1 MWDRVG
7 RKEDPAGRR
16 KSPGRI
22 ERRFASGIWEEIVF
36 LGEKSDIHIINPCGE
51 SAWWKE
57 NEKQVMQILDTLQY
71 DPETTADECQ
81 VEVQQQIEE
90 GFLPEGSVTGITI
103 STRPGETRYELSDVE
118 KTKQSQTI

>member
-16 KSPGRI
+16 KALEESRDG
-22 ERRFASGIWEEIVF
+22 FASGIWEEIVF

-71 DPETTADECQ
+71 DPETTADECRWR
-81 VEVQQQIEE
+81 
-90 GFLPEGSVTGITI
+90 FS
-103 STRPGETRYELSDVE
+103 SR
-118 KTKQSQTI
+118 